1 MQAQQATL
9 ARHEIILQAI
19 YTSVTL
25 HTAAREQRQGRN
37 LRFDEI
43 CATQTGLTPLVAPRA
58 ETCERHAHG
67 THPILESAQDTS
79 DKPTAQTADETDVCE
94 RMLLNSV
101 RY

>member
-43 CATQTGLTPLVAPRA
+43 CATQAGLAPLVAPRS
-58 ETCERHAHG
+58 ETCERQPHR
-67 THPILESAQDTS
+67 THPILESAQDS
-79 DKPTAQTADETDVCE
+79 CDKLTAQTVDETDVCE
-94 RMLLNSV
+94 LILPNSV
-101 RY
+101 